1 MENYNLDSNPISCI
15 TNEFRP
21 YFIIPTEDECKKQIF
36 ESCDYTG
43 FFVSYMDNM
52 AQRFNF
58 TYNVTVDTDWG
69 VVPQTGSAEN
79 GTWSGVMGGVV
90 NKGFDFR

>member
-1 MENYNLDSNPISCI
+1 
-15 TNEFRP
+15 
-21 YFIIPTEDECKKQIF
+21 
-36 ESCDYTG
+36 
-43 FFVSYMDNM
+43 MDNM